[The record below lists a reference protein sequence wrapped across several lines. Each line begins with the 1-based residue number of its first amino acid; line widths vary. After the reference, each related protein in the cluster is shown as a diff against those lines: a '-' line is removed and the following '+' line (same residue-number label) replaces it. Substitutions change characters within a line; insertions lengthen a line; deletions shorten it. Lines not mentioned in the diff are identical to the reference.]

1 MILNNHSGKAGNRHT
16 KVDILRAN
24 QLGMDHP
31 SWILYACS
39 TVHNAMQDEAE
50 QDDELSAKQ
59 GEEEVATA
67 TSLQQQPLEN
77 ELEKQQLEQRAIT
90 ETVNI

>member
-1 MILNNHSGKAGNRHT
+1 
-16 KVDILRAN
+16 
-24 QLGMDHP
+24 
-31 SWILYACS
+31 
-39 TVHNAMQDEAE
+39 MQDEAE

-77 ELEKQQLEQRAIT
+77 ELEKQHLEQRAIT
-90 ETVNI
+90 ETANI